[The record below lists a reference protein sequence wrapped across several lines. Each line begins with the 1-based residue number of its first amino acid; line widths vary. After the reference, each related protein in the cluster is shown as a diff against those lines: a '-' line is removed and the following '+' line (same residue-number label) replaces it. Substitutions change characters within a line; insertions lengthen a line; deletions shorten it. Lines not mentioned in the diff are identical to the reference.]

1 MSEQTLLTTLLRD
14 WFASSASKDTNIFLE
29 SPTFTLVPNSNPA
42 SYTSVTYEAM
52 VDAFD
57 AFCVEKSAS
66 PSLYNIRG
74 LVTLPDG
81 TVVYDFS
88 KGAANTPTNAR
99 NKTINE
105 NHNTRQVIMKAILG
119 PQGQY
124 QYEGKYSTTN
134 GDFESYIGTCLGGDG
149 VTSLGCVRLSLIE
162 K

>member
-1 MSEQTLLTTLLRD
+1 MSEQTLLTTLLRE
-14 WFASSASKDTNIFLE
+14 WFASNASKDTTIFLE
-29 SPTFTLVPNSNPA
+29 DPTFTSNNLLPP
-42 SYTSVTYEAM
+42 SYTSEKYEAM
-52 VDAFD
+52 VDTFD
-57 AFCVEKSAS
+57 AFCDEKSAS

-88 KGAANTPTNAR
+88 KGTANTPTNAR
-99 NKTINE
+99 NKAINE

-124 QYEGKYSTTN
+124 QYEGKYSTSN
-134 GDFESYIGTCLGGDG
+134 GDFESYIGICLGGDG

>member
-1 MSEQTLLTTLLRD
+1 MLEQTLLNTLLRD
-14 WFASSASKDTNIFLE
+14 WFASNASKDTTIFLE
-29 SPTFTLVPNSNPA
+29 SPTFTSNGQTPP
-42 SYTSVTYEAM
+42 SYTSATYDAM
-52 VDAFD
+52 VLSFD
-57 AFCVEKSAS
+57 AFCIEKSAS

-81 TVVYDFS
+81 TVVYDSS
-88 KGAANTPTNAR
+88 KGTANTPTNAR
-99 NKTINE
+99 NKIINE

-149 VTSLGCVRLSLIE
+149 VTSLGCVRLSSIE